1 MLRVEPVM
9 IPSILLSLLLSAVS
23 VQEVRLPVVRQDSQ
37 QRHRPPGIPEAELTS
52 SPEEQKWWDE
62 LRGVGEE
69 IRLRKGGDKAKK
81 RFAELLKESQL
92 KSYAPP
98 VNESRVVFLQKAMP
112 RYTEEAR
119 RRRIGGN
126 ITLSVELLADGTV
139 GEVKPLGSLGAGLDQ
154 SAIDAARKCTF
165 LPAIKNR
172 KFIDSRL
179 PVVMSFYMY

>member
-1 MLRVEPVM
+1 VVLL
-9 IPSILLSLLLSAVS
+9 ILLSFILPLAAP
-23 VQEVRLPVVRQDSQ
+23 EVRLPVARQDSQ

-62 LRGVGEE
+62 LRSVGEE
-69 IRLRKGGDKAKK
+69 VRLRKGGDKAKK
-81 RFAELLKESQL
+81 RFAELLKEGEL

-98 VNESRVVFLQKAMP
+98 VNESRVVFLQKTMP

-126 ITLSVELLADGTV
+126 ITLSVEFLADGTV
-139 GEVKPLGSLGAGLDQ
+139 GEVKSLGSLGAGLEE

-172 KFIDSRL
+172 KFVDSSL